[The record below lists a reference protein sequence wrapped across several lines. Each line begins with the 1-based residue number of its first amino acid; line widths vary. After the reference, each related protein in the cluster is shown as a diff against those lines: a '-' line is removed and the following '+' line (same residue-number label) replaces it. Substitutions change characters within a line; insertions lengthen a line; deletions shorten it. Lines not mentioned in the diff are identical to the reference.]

1 MGGGGIMAGIGSH
14 NPVLIV
20 YARDDIVIAVAVVL
34 GAQDGFEDRVAA
46 LLTAGEFIFVHT
58 TGRGLPGDDNAEGDE
73 SDDDSSEETPSQPQL
88 VGTRVG
94 NQVTEIVI
102 GDEVTT
108 IGRNAFSG
116 YKELTSLT
124 ISKNVTKIGQ
134 SAFATYIKIAN
145 LICRAVSP
153 PLCDSHALDGI
164 YKSYCTLIVPQG
176 SLAAYQSADQW
187 KDFYIIEEGTNRI
200 KNNGVESKIVH
211 IYDAKGHKVE
221 NLQRGMNIVKTSDG
235 TTKKILVK

>member
-1 MGGGGIMAGIGSH
+1 MSKNYQAPFSLYH
-14 NPVLIV
+14 
-20 YARDDIVIAVAVVL
+20 
-34 GAQDGFEDRVAA
+34 
-46 LLTAGEFIFVHT
+46 IF
-58 TGRGLPGDDNAEGDE
+58 
-73 SDDDSSEETPSQPQL
+73 
-88 VGTRVG
+88 G